1 MLQICNE
8 LLHGHNM
15 IRIPKNHLLGHSAV
29 IEVCAILNKA
39 GAVAESIKNDYGEDI
54 IVQTQLN
61 EIADNFSIFI
71 QIKGT
76 NLKRTKKG
84 DFPFKIDIEHAL
96 RWTSHMHPVL
106 VCVYDETSGNTYAFY
121 PRRVFSIWDLS
132 TKIGKSTTVRLNS
145 DNLFDVSTAKKIYLG
160 MSN

>member
-39 GAVAESIKNDYGEDI
+39 GVVAESIKNDYGEDI

-61 EIADNFSIFI
+61 EIADNFRIFI

-84 DFPFKIDIEHAL
+84 DFSL
-96 RWTSHMHPVL
+96 
-106 VCVYDETSGNTYAFY
+106 
-121 PRRVFSIWDLS
+121 
-132 TKIGKSTTVRLNS
+132 
-145 DNLFDVSTAKKIYLG
+145 
-160 MSN
+160 